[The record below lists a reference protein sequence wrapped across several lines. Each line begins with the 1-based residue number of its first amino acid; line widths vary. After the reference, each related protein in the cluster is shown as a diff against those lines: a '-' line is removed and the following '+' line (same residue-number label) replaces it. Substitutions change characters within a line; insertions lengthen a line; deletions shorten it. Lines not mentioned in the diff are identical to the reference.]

1 MLIECFGNHAKLQ
14 AFANAVREPIEYYEE
29 EKCGRWYVDIQS
41 HGDWSW
47 AAAKIRDLSHDF
59 RLVVYD
65 GGIDGLGPS
74 IFHQPGADWDA
85 HYRVEMED
93 GYYRILDESWG
104 CDAEAPDVS
113 ALPIYSRT
121 VYRIQDGVHYDPP
134 LIVADED
141 GDGEVYYNRESMAVY
156 QCGDELSDVPMLAK
170 QLGIG
175 PGVNSSVATPSVR
188 RILPEPIDS
197 NVDWPKEGF

>member
-74 IFHQPGADWDA
+74 IFRQPGAKWDA

-104 CDAEAPDVS
+104 CDDEAPMMRLRMVRLFRS
-113 ALPIYSRT
+113 TAERCIGSR
-121 VYRIQDGVHYDPP
+121 
-134 LIVADED
+134 
-141 GDGEVYYNRESMAVY
+141 MA
-156 QCGDELSDVPMLAK
+156 CF
-170 QLGIG
+170 
-175 PGVNSSVATPSVR
+175 TTR
-188 RILPEPIDS
+188 R
-197 NVDWPKEGF
+197 